1 CNTRALWLAAR
12 FLTRRGPPLI
22 IGLFRARGA
31 VPRQSPVSRGR
42 AHTWS
47 TPHARP
53 FPRRSAITTLVVTG
67 GAGFI
72 GSEFVRYALSKY
84 PNYNIVVL
92 DKLTYAGNMDNL
104 LPVADNPRYRFVQG
118 DIADTALVESL
129 VAEADAVVNFA
140 AETHVDRS
148 LLDPGSFISTDVYGV
163 YVLLEAIRKQNGR
176 VRFLQVST
184 DEVYGSVEDGSSRE
198 EDPLRPRSPYSASKA
213 GGEMMVQAYFET
225 YRLPVLITRG
235 SNTYG
240 PYQYPEKVI
249 PLFVTNALE
258 DRPLPLYGD
267 GLNVRDWL
275 HANDHCTAIDLVL
288 RAGTPGEAY
297 NVGGGN
303 ERTNRYVTERIL
315 ALLDKPRSLIK
326 PVADRPGHDRRYSL
340 NCDKVR
346 RLGWEPRHPFEQGL
360 AETVRWYADNEWWWR
375 KLKSA
380 EYADY
385 YRRNYAHRTEG

>member
-1 CNTRALWLAAR
+1 M
-12 FLTRRGPPLI
+12 
-22 IGLFRARGA
+22 
-31 VPRQSPVSRGR
+31 PRQSPVSRGR